1 MFDFIEYSK
10 NYSKTTE
17 SLWNYYRDEPISD
30 VVGDIHYSIRGSK
43 SFDYKT
49 SITWRLEG
57 SNTEKEVEIVVSLK
71 YLSIFWK
78 ALDIPLIN
86 CEINLILT

>member
-17 SLWNYYRDEPISD
+17 SLWNHYMDEPISGA
-30 VVGDIHYSIRGSK
+30 VGDIHYSIRGSK

-49 SITWRLEG
+49 SIT
-57 SNTEKEVEIVVSLK
+57 
-71 YLSIFWK
+71 
-78 ALDIPLIN
+78 
-86 CEINLILT
+86 